1 MKIFKAK
8 TICYKTSKGKKKKKK
23 LMQIRRILKYVKYHG
38 EEMIKYE
45 KINW

>member
-23 LMQIRRILKYVKYHG
+23 KLMQIRRKNF
-38 EEMIKYE
+38 
-45 KINW
+45 KICKMSWRGNDKI